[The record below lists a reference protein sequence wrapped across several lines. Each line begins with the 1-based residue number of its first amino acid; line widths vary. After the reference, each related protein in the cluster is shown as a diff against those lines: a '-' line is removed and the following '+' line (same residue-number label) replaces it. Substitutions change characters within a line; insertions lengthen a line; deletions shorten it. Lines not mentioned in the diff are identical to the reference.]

1 MAAPVAFT
9 VRPSNARA
17 TVAAP
22 TRCCRRE
29 ELAMSI
35 LHPLGCA
42 FELDATPTSTIRVQI
57 DDFGR
62 SRRTSLGRAAL
73 YKGTLG
79 R

>member
-1 MAAPVAFT
+1 VAAPVAFT

-17 TVAAP
+17 TVAA
-22 TRCCRRE
+22 TRRCCRRE

-35 LHPLGCA
+35 LHALGCA
-42 FELDATPTSTIRVQI
+42 FELDAPPTSTIRVQI

>member
-17 TVAAP
+17 TVAA
-22 TRCCRRE
+22 TRRCCRRE

-35 LHPLGCA
+35 LHALGCA
-42 FELDATPTSTIRVQI
+42 LKLDAPPTSTIRVQI
-57 DDFGR
+57 DDFGKE
-62 SRRTSLGRAAL
+62 SRTSLGRAAV
-73 YKGTLG
+73 YEGTLV

>member
-17 TVAAP
+17 TVAA
-22 TRCCRRE
+22 TRRCCRRE

-35 LHPLGCA
+35 LHALGCA
-42 FELDATPTSTIRVQI
+42 FKLDAPPTSTIRVQI

-62 SRRTSLGRAAL
+62 SRRTSLGCAAL
-73 YKGTLG
+73 YKGTLV